1 MVVNPTPTTAYQ
13 GGIPKG
19 NAVLQITFAELLRS
33 CSRNISSPCCGVRVS
48 HAAGSYMRSNCALPI
63 LVITLAAM
71 ALCGCASDEMAG
83 RFLAS
88 PDKYMLYNCAELATE
103 ARGDANRLRELE
115 ALMTKAGVDASG
127 RLVGN
132 MAYGAEILQVRG
144 RMDQQRKTAAEK
156 NCNLSAGGGGRAQ
169 QGLRKGP
176 LFSATRLGGRRRIWA
191 NYLGGYAAS
200 REQAMRYFKARYIG
214 PSN

>member
-1 MVVNPTPTTAYQ
+1 
-13 GGIPKG
+13 
-19 NAVLQITFAELLRS
+19 
-33 CSRNISSPCCGVRVS
+33 
-48 HAAGSYMRSNCALPI
+48 MRSNCALPI

-132 MAYGAEILQVRG
+132 MAYGAEILQLRG
-144 RMDQQRKTAAEK
+144 RMDQLRKAAAEK
-156 NCNLSAGGGGRAQ
+156 NCNLSAGGGGVGDRQ
-169 QGLRKGP
+169 NEQN
-176 LFSATRLGGRRRIWA
+176 RR
-191 NYLGGYAAS
+191 
-200 REQAMRYFKARYIG
+200 
-214 PSN
+214 

>member
-33 CSRNISSPCCGVRVS
+33 CSRNISSPCCGVRAS

-156 NCNLSAGGGGRAQ
+156 NCNLSAGGSGVGDRQ
-169 QGLRKGP
+169 NEQN
-176 LFSATRLGGRRRIWA
+176 RR
-191 NYLGGYAAS
+191 
-200 REQAMRYFKARYIG
+200 
-214 PSN
+214 